1 MIETLIGVIV
11 GGLIASLA
19 PLVSLIM
26 DQKRWKRESELEQL
40 RIERERLEKTFR
52 YNLTDLFRAMRE
64 NNFPSE
70 MISEF
75 TLTMPKEVSA
85 RFREFMADPDK
96 NDAKCRKAYMDIVA
110 LMKKSLAGVDAKI
123 DQMIR
128 Q

>member
-1 MIETLIGVIV
+1 MVDMLIGVVV

-19 PLVSLIM
+19 PLVTLIL

-40 RIERERLEKTFR
+40 RIERERLERSFR

-75 TLTMPKEVSA
+75 TLTMPKEVAA
-85 RFREFMADPDK
+85 RFREFLADPEK
-96 NDAKCRKAYMDIVA
+96 TDAKCRKAYMDIVV
-110 LMKKSLAGVDAKI
+110 LMKKSLAAVDARI
-123 DQMIR
+123 DQR
-128 Q
+128 LS